1 MKYPFVYILR
11 HEKYNEI
18 DNFIT
23 KNKDKLNCTIQIIG
37 TKESNLLNNMF
48 DSNHHILITYGEKVD
63 EYLHI
68 VKKELSD
75 RMCHRWIHKVKI
87 DNIKEFNNN
96 VNYCY
101 INNAIMQRTKTRPI
115 FSIFTS
121 CYNSYDKI
129 NRAYEGLKSQTLK
142 DWEWIL
148 LDDSPDD
155 DHFIFLRKVAE
166 KDKRIR
172 LYKRDRNS
180 GNIGNVKNETIGLCR
195 GKYILEL
202 DHDDIILPD
211 VLKDATDAFEE
222 NPDVGFI
229 YMDFI
234 NIYENWESFVYGGTL
249 CKGYAAYYLQKYNN
263 KWVHVYI
270 TPNVNNVTLSHL
282 ACCPNHPRI
291 WRRDLMFQLEN
302 YSEFLP
308 ICDDFEILLK
318 TAINTKIIKI
328 HKFGYIQFMNANNN
342 NFSLIRNHEIN
353 RLGPQHIRPQ
363 FFKMYKINEEMKKTN
378 SHEDEKYIFHHSNIW
393 KRPKPYVHKHYN
405 KIINKDYDKQYCLI
419 GIKNLD
425 NTNIKEIYKNTRNDI
440 FLLDNEHSI
449 QYIIGELEK
458 RSLTRIK
465 FASLKDNSIEE
476 LKNFFHFLCKHN
488 ENYEIIENF
497 AEKTDKPEKTDEL
510 SSGFRF
516 DIKI

>member
-1 MKYPFVYILR
+1 M
-11 HEKYNEI
+11 
-18 DNFIT
+18 
-23 KNKDKLNCTIQIIG
+23 
-37 TKESNLLNNMF
+37 
-48 DSNHHILITYGEKVD
+48 
-63 EYLHI
+63 
-68 VKKELSD
+68 
-75 RMCHRWIHKVKI
+75 
-87 DNIKEFNNN
+87 
-96 VNYCY
+96 
-101 INNAIMQRTKTRPI
+101 
-115 FSIFTS
+115 
-121 CYNSYDKI
+121 
-129 NRAYEGLKSQTLK
+129 
-142 DWEWIL
+142 
-148 LDDSPDD
+148 
-155 DHFIFLRKVAE
+155 
-166 KDKRIR
+166 
-172 LYKRDRNS
+172 YKRDRNS

-211 VLKDATDAFEE
+211 VLKDATDAFKET
-222 NPDVGFI
+222 PDVGFI

-234 NIYENWESFVYGGTL
+234 NIYENWESFIYGGML

-318 TAINTKIIKI
+318 TVINTKIIKI

-353 RLGPQHIRPQ
+353 RLGPQHIGPQ
-363 FFKMYKINEEMKKTN
+363 FFRMYKINEEMKKVKA
-378 SHEDEKYIFHHSNIW
+378 HEDKKYIYYHSNIW

-425 NTNIKEIYKNTRNDI
+425 NPNIKEIYKNTRNDI

-449 QYIIGELEK
+449 QYIIDELEK
-458 RSLTRIK
+458 KSLTRIK
-465 FASLKDNSIEE
+465 FASLKYNSIE
-476 LKNFFHFLCKHN
+476 
-488 ENYEIIENF
+488 
-497 AEKTDKPEKTDEL
+497 
-510 SSGFRF
+510 
-516 DIKI
+516 